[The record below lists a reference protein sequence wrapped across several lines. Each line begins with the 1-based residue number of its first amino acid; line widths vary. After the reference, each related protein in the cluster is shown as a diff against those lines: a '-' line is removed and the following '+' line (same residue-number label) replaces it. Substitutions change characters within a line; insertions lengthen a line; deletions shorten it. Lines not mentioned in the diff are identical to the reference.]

1 MFKYRNVRHKI
12 STIRCSVLEN
22 YTVLYTLQPYLWCR
36 SSWPWPAAHNGDA
49 ITVHGSTSLRLS
61 QHTKGAT
68 LKKFTQE
75 IQVEVQN
82 KGRSLIAPLG
92 AGRVVVHEKEH
103 VHMTTKPTSSAESA
117 PL

>member
-12 STIRCSVLEN
+12 STIGYYSLHCTFYSRTSLVSLVLALARGPQWRC
-22 YTVLYTLQPYLWCR
+22 
-36 SSWPWPAAHNGDA
+36 D
-49 ITVHGSTSLRLS
+49 HGSRLSTSLRLS

-75 IQVEVQN
+75 IQVDVQN
-82 KGRSLIAPLG
+82 EGRSLISAPPG